1 MQILGS
7 IRKGGWGGLRMF
19 GESRQAFFCCCVM
32 PYVGSF
38 SKNACARVIIKF
50 KVIFRVQGQINHL
63 KDLIGLCVC
72 HTEGQR
78 VYCFGPVTSSM

>member
-1 MQILGS
+1 MS
-7 IRKGGWGGLRMF
+7 EFFEECMCKGI
-19 GESRQAFFCCCVM
+19 
-32 PYVGSF
+32 
-38 SKNACARVIIKF
+38 IIKF

-78 VYCFGPVTSSM
+78 VYFLGPVTSSM